1 MPSYL
6 IESYLPRS
14 RSDELR
20 AAVSRLRRATEAL
33 ATEGVRVRHLRSTF
47 LPDDELCLHLLEA
60 DSAET
65 VGEASRRAAIE
76 PARVV
81 PALPVALSDAPGGAP

>member
-6 IESYLPRS
+6 IESYLPHS
-14 RSDELR
+14 RSGELP
-20 AAVSRLRRATEAL
+20 AVVSRLQRATETLTA
-33 ATEGVRVRHLRSTF
+33 EGTHVRHLRSTF
-47 LPDDELCLHLLEA
+47 LPTDELCLHLLEA
-60 DSAET
+60 DSAAT

-81 PALPVALSDAPGGAP
+81 QALSVASTDAPGGAL

>member
-6 IESYLPRS
+6 IESFLPRS
-14 RSDELR
+14 RSGELR
-20 AAVSRLRRATEAL
+20 AVVDRLRRAAESLTD
-33 ATEGVRVRHLRSTF
+33 EGTQVRHLRTTF
-47 LPDDELCLHLLEA
+47 VPDDELCLHLVEA
-60 DSAET
+60 ETAAT

-81 PALPVALSDAPGGAP
+81 QALPVTTCDAPGGAP

>member
-6 IESYLPRS
+6 IESFLPRS
-14 RSDELR
+14 RSGELR
-20 AAVSRLRRATEAL
+20 AVVDRLRRAAESLTA
-33 ATEGVRVRHLRSTF
+33 EGTQVRHLRTTF
-47 LPDDELCLHLLEA
+47 VPDDELCLHLVEA
-60 DSAET
+60 ATAAT

-81 PALPVALSDAPGGAP
+81 RALPVGTCDAPGGAP

>member
-14 RSDELR
+14 RAGELS
-20 AAVSRLRRATEAL
+20 AAVSRLRRATESRA
-33 ATEGVRVRHLRSTF
+33 AAGAAVRHIRSTF
-47 LPDDELCLHLLEA
+47 VPSDELCLHLFEA
-60 DSAET
+60 EDEAT

-81 PALPVALSDAPGGAP
+81 QAICDAPGGAT

>member
-14 RSDELR
+14 RAGELG
-20 AAVSRLRRATEAL
+20 AVVEGLRRATESLSA
-33 ATEGVRVRHLRSTF
+33 EGTRVLHLRSTF
-47 LPDDELCLHLLEA
+47 VPSDELCLHLLEA
-60 DSAET
+60 ESAAM

-81 PALPVALSDAPGGAP
+81 QALLVAPSEAPGGAP

>member
-14 RSDELR
+14 RSGELP
-20 AAVSRLRRATEAL
+20 AVVDRLRRATASL
-33 ATEGVRVRHLRSTF
+33 RAEGTQARHLRSAF
-47 LPDDELCLHLLEA
+47 VPDDELCLHLIEA
-60 DSAET
+60 ETAAT

-81 PALPVALSDAPGGAP
+81 QALSVAPSDAPGGAP

>member
-14 RSDELR
+14 RAGELP
-20 AAVSRLRRATEAL
+20 AVVSRLRRATESLTA
-33 ATEGVRVRHLRSTF
+33 EGMPVEHLRSTF
-47 LPDDELCLHLLEA
+47 LPNDELCLHLLEA
-60 DSAET
+60 ESAAM

-81 PALPVALSDAPGGAP
+81 PALPVVPADAPGGAP

>member
-14 RSDELR
+14 QSGEAR
-20 AAVSRLRRATEAL
+20 AVVDRLRRATESLTA
-33 ATEGVRVRHLRSTF
+33 EGTRVRHLRSTF
-47 LPDDELCLHLLEA
+47 VPDDELCLHLLEA
-60 DSAET
+60 ESAAT

-81 PALPVALSDAPGGAP
+81 QAQLVAPSDAPGGAP